1 MFENTS
7 IMRILQHQHS
17 NTGTSCV
24 EQATVS
30 QTLSHTFRLN
40 VTGLGLSDSDTAK
53 LKVEGTAVCVGSAT
67 LDFTYR
73 SYDALVL
80 DEIGGVEADGSASIE
95 FMKCFPDYVSWD
107 AVSNAADY
115 DGVQG
120 RLTRFPSFQHAYTHK
135 NSRENF

>member
-1 MFENTS
+1 
-7 IMRILQHQHS
+7 
-17 NTGTSCV
+17 
-24 EQATVS
+24 
-30 QTLSHTFRLN
+30 
-40 VTGLGLSDSDTAK
+40 LGLSDNDPAK
-53 LKVEGTAVCVGSAT
+53 LKVEGTTGCVGSAT

-120 RLTRFPSFQHAYTHK
+120 RLTRFPSFEHAYTHK